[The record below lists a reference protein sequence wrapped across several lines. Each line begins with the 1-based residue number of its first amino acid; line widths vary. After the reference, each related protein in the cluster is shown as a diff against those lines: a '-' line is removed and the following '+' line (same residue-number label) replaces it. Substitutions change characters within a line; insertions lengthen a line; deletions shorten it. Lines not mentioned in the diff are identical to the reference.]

1 MDRRDFLKKM
11 SVAAAGAV
19 VAGGLEL
26 DAVQRRKQGNEVTPD
41 SAGFELPEGSII
53 LFTGDSI
60 TDGARERK
68 YYRLYNHIR
77 ALGNGYVQLTATR
90 LNYQLPD
97 RNLKI
102 YNTGINGDTIEKM
115 MARLDTD
122 CIKLKPDVVSI
133 LIGVN
138 DFNVA
143 FSRSGKGD
151 PDRYEREYRQMLGR
165 IKDTLPD
172 VRFIIGEPYAVKGAR
187 DITDSWYPEFETYPA
202 IARELAE
209 EFGAVFIPYQSVY
222 TEAAAN
228 APERYFS
235 SDGVHPSIAGVRLM
249 SNAWLS
255 YVNPR

>member
-143 FSRSGKGD
+143 FSRSGKS
-151 PDRYEREYRQMLGR
+151 R
-165 IKDTLPD
+165 
-172 VRFIIGEPYAVKGAR
+172 
-187 DITDSWYPEFETYPA
+187 
-202 IARELAE
+202 
-209 EFGAVFIPYQSVY
+209 
-222 TEAAAN
+222 
-228 APERYFS
+228 
-235 SDGVHPSIAGVRLM
+235 
-249 SNAWLS
+249 
-255 YVNPR
+255 